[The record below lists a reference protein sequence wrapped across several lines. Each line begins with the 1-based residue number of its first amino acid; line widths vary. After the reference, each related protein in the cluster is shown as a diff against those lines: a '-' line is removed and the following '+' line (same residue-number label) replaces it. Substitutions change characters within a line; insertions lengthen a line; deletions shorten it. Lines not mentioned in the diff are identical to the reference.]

1 MSTRSMAEEEV
12 AEHGCWLGFL
22 TGFREEDQ
30 SACVQYDKLQNG
42 FDDREKYQ
50 FVRCD
55 LVRNLQIVNF
65 LSRSCHA

>member
-1 MSTRSMAEEEV
+1 MSTRSTAEEEV
-12 AEHGCWLGFL
+12 AEHGCLLGFL

-42 FDDREKYQ
+42 FEDREKYQ

-55 LVRNLQIVNF
+55 LVRTCNVNF
-65 LSRSCHA
+65 